1 MISTT
6 MLGNN
11 LSSDTSTTSTTTTT
25 ILSDLISTTIKSNLK
40 LLDQLFLQ
48 TTTCQVISGFFAW
61 AALILTIHHVSIV
74 FFVLNLK
81 INRQPKVYF

>member
-1 MISTT
+1 MTSTT

-11 LSSDTSTTSTTTTT
+11 LSSDTSTTSTITTTT

-74 FFVLNLK
+74 LNLK
-81 INRQPKVYF
+81 INGQPKVYF

>member
-1 MISTT
+1 MTSTT
-6 MLGNN
+6 MLENN